1 MAKQLNVSLGFSADT
16 SKAKKEIQDLQSM
29 LTKIQTQP
37 AKLFDDV
44 ELKKA
49 SQAAQDLQHHLNAA
63 INVDTGKLD
72 LNKFSQ
78 SLTSSK
84 QKLSDLYKDLSKIGP
99 EGQAAFL
106 QVAKSINSADSSAL
120 NLGKKLKDL
129 GTSLANTARW
139 QISSSLLHG
148 FMGAVQTAYHYAEDL
163 NSSLNDIRIVTGAS
177 VEEMDKF
184 AKKANEAARSLS
196 ATTTEYTK
204 ASLIF
209 YQQGL
214 SDDEVAKRT
223 EVTIKMANAAGQS
236 AQIVSDQ
243 LTAVWNN
250 FYDGSKSLE
259 YYADVMTAL
268 GAATASSTDEI
279 AGGLEKFAAIGQT
292 IGLSYEYAASAL
304 ATITA
309 NTRQSEDVVG
319 TALKTIFARI
329 QGLNLGET
337 LDDGTTLNKYSE
349 ALQKVGISIFDST
362 GELKKMDAI
371 LDEMGSKWETL
382 NKAQQ
387 TALAQTVA
395 GTRQYTQLVALMDN
409 WDKGDSDS
417 MQANL
422 STAYGAE
429 GTLQN
434 QADIYAESWEA
445 ARDRV
450 TAAAEQIYAS
460 LLDDDFF
467 ITILNGFEKFLV
479 GVNSVID
486 GMGGLKGIL
495 LLVGGIFTQH
505 FAKEIPRVLSSI
517 AQNFDVITG
526 KAERNKQLMLE
537 QNAGALEKVEV
548 DGMSDSMSAE
558 VQSITQVS
566 RMTAELNKVRKS
578 LSDTEIQYY
587 ENKIRQVEAYGAEA
601 TAIGKEN
608 EELKKLIE
616 TKKES
621 IAKKAARSQG
631 EEVSKLDEE
640 IKKQEELIAAKKRAA
655 ENATSNWEKTSN
667 DKWNAGSAAAKA
679 AKAGNNNDYI
689 VYKQRELEL
698 SDQLEQK
705 YIAMKEATDDVTKAE
720 VDLARMKEKRAKA
733 GENAKGSKQA
743 IKTELQ
749 NLEKV
754 SIAYQSLA
762 SEQGKIDKQA
772 NAWKTSAKLIGN
784 NTQETNKL
792 KQSMVD
798 YLDHLDN
805 IGLAGD
811 GVDDLKSKILDSE
824 TSAEQA
830 AQAFDEWRKKT
841 GSIDTTGMENLE
853 QQIDEIEAKLRNMGV
868 SQTDLDDLA
877 EQFQTGAIT
886 ADEYKQ
892 ALERLQASSSKIP
905 QHIMSASEGFG
916 IFAGKLMQVTS
927 AITALQ
933 NIGNIWKDEDAS
945 TGQKIMSTMSAMIP
959 VISLVTTLTNKKSL
973 ADLSAAASAILQ
985 AVGLGGLIPVK
996 AAETAATVAQT
1007 GANVGLMAS
1016 MWPILLV
1023 TLLIVAAIG
1032 TLVAIFAGLK
1042 AIVEAVSNAYN
1053 ADAIAAENAENA
1065 AKNLG
1070 EAYNECKQEYEDM
1083 VAAMENYKS
1092 ARDALDNLTEGTK
1105 EYDAALKE
1113 ANRAAM
1119 ELVNQY
1125 GLIEGKD
1132 YEWQGNELVVKDEA
1146 MDRALAAKEAE
1157 ADEAYAA
1164 SQMANANAKA
1174 LKAQSNLTD
1183 ARREIRDDNG
1193 LGDGDLIWQG
1203 IGTGLLNGIL
1213 PGVGSLIMANQM
1225 SKSAEMDAAI
1235 QRAVEEAKD
1244 NQNLFDTKEAMAEAL
1259 NIDLNDTDLI
1269 DALWANQEQIKGLAN
1284 EMNAA
1289 EAAWKMAAQNSANEI
1304 LNNNETVKNSENAE
1318 DIMAAG
1324 GNMYSVAYEDA
1335 YNKYLTNA
1343 KDRGLFNTGTDA
1355 SKKAFE
1361 DYAEKA
1367 GLNDL
1372 KNFEVTNYKGDGT
1385 VEYKYIDDQGQEQK
1399 VIATAE
1405 EIAATLAAAEAADK
1419 LGASAENLV
1428 KVFNALDASG
1438 KAYDQAMKDF
1448 LSTGNFENGTRE
1460 EATALVNKVDSSG
1473 DGSINNAEASSYLG
1487 NQFGGTDGILS
1498 DEEAKQYGYESA
1510 QVMIEAFTKELNN
1523 IDEAWDSIELPSEL
1537 KGLDNMSLKTAQ
1549 AFENTIKDLNLGP
1562 AGEKAGKEYI
1572 SGINKLVAGLSEED
1586 QTKALEQLSTID
1598 WSSWDAL
1605 EQADVIMKEFGVDI
1619 DTTSEEWIEYAK
1631 NMRIASGAIPD
1642 FSKLKDTLTEIS
1654 SILKDLDFGSII
1666 SDEDYQKLIAYND
1679 EWERFFILQS
1689 DGTRMFIGDA
1699 SQMRQQVQENIR
1711 QQREELRLRKEAQE
1725 GFKKANWGHKGADN
1739 TWIEADWEN
1748 KSGSD
1753 TGSAKNLM
1761 NATGATEDMLNA
1773 LGYTDQS
1780 IQDMITKA
1788 TSGQAD
1794 LIAQG
1799 EAQIREMYQRIA
1811 QFQNEN
1817 MEATDADLNEMM
1829 ASTAT
1834 NLSELNAMLANNEIS
1849 TEAWQK
1855 QADYLESVAAQN
1867 ATTLAELSAV
1877 IADFGLQEND
1887 ENYIQN
1893 LMRIAEG
1900 YESCADEL
1908 ADYQAALSALS
1919 LDETNEELKEHAEAA
1934 EDALRASIRL
1944 EEGAEEY
1951 GLEVKSLQAQSK
1963 RLAKQYGLTAEEA
1976 ANLAIKNQRM
1986 NKGVS
1991 SLVDNWKDW
2000 KKQLKATD
2008 KTTQD
2013 YADAVVDCTE
2023 AIADLVGASKDL
2035 ELPDEFFNNEN
2046 MALIERALQGDVEAI
2061 NQLGAAVAYATVD
2074 TLEFQASLAE
2084 LATSTWI
2091 ENGLEIDVTLDHE
2104 QFDLDKNTVLTGIEA
2119 IKNGSI
2125 SAGEAMDGEWVA
2137 ALNRMALAT
2146 GMSVEEMNGLLGSLG
2161 VQAKVDTTY
2170 VKQPMELPTYTEKVT
2185 NLSYRKIPATR
2196 YNEKGEAIGTYYQS
2210 VPEYTTASVPGPPIQ
2225 TEGYVAVAQIS
2236 TEDNP
2241 LTLDVS
2247 SNTVGGS
2254 STPAATYSPNRGS
2267 VTPSATQGN
2276 NSGGGDKTPAPAEK
2290 EKVQK
2295 RSEFGERYHTV
2306 TKQLENTSRELE
2318 RASKAADKLWSRK
2331 RLKYLEEQN
2340 ALLDE
2345 EIALLREQNR
2355 QAQDYLEL
2363 DQSDLDNAALDL
2375 GYSIDYGENG
2385 EILNYDTIVN
2395 GYAQAMI
2402 AAQNHLN
2409 TLATKDEQDAYKEAF
2424 IDPLQEKI
2432 DAFEAAVELY
2442 YETLNIIQDN
2452 NDLIQEKMDQQME
2465 NNFEKWSGE
2474 LELDIAINERDLEIL
2489 EYYLS
2494 KVEDDVYKMAEAVA
2508 IMVGSLGDLE
2518 GGGGGQLSEYLGN
2531 LDIYN
2536 TKLEELNTKL
2546 AAGEITEAAYEEGLE
2561 EIRVGL
2567 LENLEAL
2574 NELDKAMLEYYSD
2587 TLSLVMEEMDK
2598 YTEKMEH
2605 QTSIL
2610 EHYANM
2616 MEILGKSQDYEALGT
2631 ILEGQV
2637 KTIENELAVA
2647 EAEFEMYSAEAET
2660 KRQLYEDAV
2669 ASGNVEAAEVYKREW
2684 EAAESAA
2691 MEAQSEM
2698 LEKTEAWAEAMR
2710 AVVENQLS
2718 SLAKTLEQS
2727 LTGGTSFD
2735 YINTQLERA
2744 ASLQEEYLTTTNQ
2757 IYETNKLMRTAQQ
2770 EIDKT
2775 TNTVAK
2781 QRLKNFIKETDQLQ
2795 NKSKLSKYEL
2805 EIQQAKYDLL
2815 LAEIALEEAQQAKST
2830 VRLQRDSEGNFG
2842 YVYTADQNQLEQAQQ
2857 QLEDAQNSL
2866 YNIGLEGANSYA
2878 EKYSQTMQEMYD
2890 TLTSISEAYF
2900 NGEIASQEEYE
2911 QQILAAQEYYYQQ
2924 LENYQELYG
2933 IAVEVDTR
2941 IIKDAWSSNFTSMIH
2956 STEEWKNK
2964 VDDYARDAAQSLY
2977 NWYTQVE
2984 NIAKKTGLDNIA
2996 QKVQTVTDKSEELK
3010 DTILGTNGEK
3020 GVITALQDELTAV
3033 SNLTGGYANL
3043 RSTLQGVITTYE
3055 ELMAI
3060 VTAAQN
3066 NETSTDSSDT
3076 NNDDNNSDDN
3086 NNNNDDNNNDDG
3098 SGGSGSGD
3106 DGGDSGS
3113 GDTKSYQ
3120 TGTISFSGDGSSR
3133 IWKDSSGKTY
3143 AYGSA
3148 EQKKMQ
3154 QAFNKAYNS
3163 NGGYKGDYWIGWTND
3178 GGKLNAD
3185 VLHKKYG
3192 LSTGGYTGDWS
3203 GSYGKLAFLH
3213 QKELVLNAQ
3222 DTENLLAS
3230 MDILDKI
3237 ISTIDL
3243 YSNSAQLGGLLHTPT
3258 YNGFGHNE
3266 SLEQN
3271 VRIEAS
3277 FPGVTDRNE
3286 IEEAFNNLVN
3296 RASQYAN
3303 RK

>member
-106 QVAKSINSADSSAL
+106 QVARSINSADSSAL

-196 ATTTEYTK
+196 TTTTEYTK

-236 AQIVSDQ
+236 AKIVSDQ

-309 NTRQSEDVVG
+309 NTRQSEEVVG

-362 GELKKMDAI
+362 GELKKMDTI

-409 WDKGDSDS
+409 WNKGDSDS

-429 GTLQN
+429 GTLQD

-566 RMTAELNKVRKS
+566 RMTAELNKARKS
-578 LSDTEIQYY
+578 LSETEIQYY

-616 TKKES
+616 TKEES

-655 ENATSNWEKTSN
+655 EEATSSWEKTSD
-667 DKWNAGSAAAKA
+667 DKWKAGNAAAKA
-679 AKAGNNNDYI
+679 AESGDDSNYI
-689 VYKQRELEL
+689 IYKQRELEL

-705 YIAMKEATDDVTKAE
+705 YVAMKEATDDVTKAE
-720 VDLARMKEKRAKA
+720 ADLAKMKEKRAKA

-743 IKTELQ
+743 IKTELK

-754 SIAYQSLA
+754 SMAYQSLA

-784 NTQETNKL
+784 NAQETNKL

-811 GVDDLKSKILDSE
+811 GVDELKSKILDSE

-830 AQAFDEWRKKT
+830 AQAFDEWRQKA

-853 QQIDEIEAKLRNMGV
+853 QQIDEIESKLRAMGV

-892 ALERLQASSSKIP
+892 ALERLQASSSKMP

-916 IFAGKLMQVTS
+916 VFAGKLMQVTS

-959 VISLVTTLTNKKSL
+959 IISLVTTLTNKKSL

-996 AAETAATVAQT
+996 GAETAATVAQT

-1016 MWPILLV
+1016 MWPVLLV

-1083 VAAMENYKS
+1083 IAAMDNYKS
-1092 ARDALDNLTEGTK
+1092 ARDALDELTKGTK

-1119 ELVNQY
+1119 ELINQY
-1125 GLIEGKD
+1125 GLVEGQD
-1132 YEWQGNELVVKDEA
+1132 YEWQGDELVVKDEA
-1146 MDRALAAKEAE
+1146 MDRVSSAKEAE
-1157 ADEAYAA
+1157 VDQAYAA
-1164 SQMANANAKA
+1164 SQMASANAKA
-1174 LKAQSNLTD
+1174 LRAQANLTET
-1183 ARREIRDDNG
+1183 RREIRDDNG

-1203 IGTGLLNGIL
+1203 IGASLLNGIL
-1213 PGVGSLIMANQM
+1213 PGVGNAIMANQI

-1235 QRAVEEAKD
+1235 SKAVEEAKD
-1244 NQNLFDTKEAMAEAL
+1244 NENLFDTKEAMAEAL
-1259 NIDLNDTDLI
+1259 NIDLNDTELI
-1269 DALWANQEQIKGLAN
+1269 DALWANQEEIKGLAS

-1289 EAAWKMAAQNSANEI
+1289 EAAWKLAAQNSANEI
-1304 LNNNETVKNSENAE
+1304 LNNSEAVQNSDNAE
-1318 DIMAAG
+1318 EVMAAG
-1324 GNMYSVAYEDA
+1324 GNMYSVAYQDA
-1335 YNKYLTNA
+1335 YDKYLADA

-1355 SKKAFE
+1355 SKAAFE
-1361 DYAEKA
+1361 AYAEKA
-1367 GLNDL
+1367 GLTDL

-1385 VEYKYIDDQGQEQK
+1385 VEYKYIDDQGEEKK
-1399 VIATAE
+1399 VLATAE
-1405 EIAATLAAAEAADK
+1405 EIAATLAAAEAAEK
-1419 LGASAENLV
+1419 LGASAENLI
-1428 KVFNALDASG
+1428 KVFNSLDATGQS
-1438 KAYDQAMKDF
+1438 YDQAMKDF
-1448 LSTGNFENGTRE
+1448 LSTGDFENATKE
-1460 EATALVNKVDSSG
+1460 EATQLIGQVDSSG
-1473 DGSINNAEASSYLG
+1473 DGTVDSSEAASYLG
-1487 NQFGGTDGILS
+1487 TEFGGTDGTLS

-1510 QVMIEAFTKELNN
+1510 QAMIDAFTEELNN
-1523 IDEAWDSIELPSEL
+1523 IDEAWESIELPENL
-1537 KGLDNMSLKTAQ
+1537 TGLSDMSLKTAQ
-1549 AFENTIKDLNLGP
+1549 NFENAIKDISAGPLG
-1562 AGEKAGKEYI
+1562 EQAGKDFVD
-1572 SGINKLVAGLSEED
+1572 GINKMVSDLDTED
-1586 QTKALEQLSTID
+1586 QQAALEKLSDID

-1605 EQADVIMKEFGVDI
+1605 EQADAIMKEYGVDI
-1619 DTTSEEWIEYAK
+1619 DTTSKEWVEYANK
-1631 NMRIASGAIPD
+1631 MRIAAGATPD
-1642 FSKLKDTLTEIS
+1642 FSKLKDTLTSIT
-1654 SILKDLDFGSII
+1654 SILQDLDFGSVI
-1666 SDEDYQKLIAYND
+1666 SEEDYQKLVEYND
-1679 EWERFFILQS
+1679 EWERFFMLQA
-1689 DGTRMFIGDA
+1689 DGTRVFIGDA
-1699 SQMRQQVQENIR
+1699 QAMQKETRADIVA
-1711 QQREELRLRKEAQE
+1711 QREALQARKEAQA
-1725 GFKKANWGHKGADN
+1725 GFEKANWGHKDENGS
-1739 TWIEADWEN
+1739 WVKADWGN

-1753 TGSAKNLM
+1753 TGTATNLM
-1761 NATGATEDMLNA
+1761 NASGATEDMLEE
-1773 LGYTDQS
+1773 LGYTDEV

-1794 LIAQG
+1794 LVAEG
-1799 EAQIREMYQRIA
+1799 EAALREMYQRIDSFTEEELAEMDA
-1811 QFQNEN
+1811 QF
-1817 MEATDADLNEMM
+1817 DEMM

-1834 NLSELNAMLANNEIS
+1834 NVTDLQNLLNTDQISEEAYDKQLSVLANN
-1849 TEAWQK
+1849 AK
-1855 QADYLESVAAQN
+1855 
-1867 ATTLAELSAV
+1867 
-1877 IADFGLQEND
+1877 
-1887 ENYIQN
+1887 
-1893 LMRIAEG
+1893 
-1900 YESCADEL
+1900 
-1908 ADYQAALSALS
+1908 S
-1919 LDETNEELKEHAEAA
+1919 LEELKQIQASGLNGEVGLDTYEYGQALTNLASNFDNCAEEIAEYEAALLSGDSAQIEAARSALELSVEIGEMAEKFDLDAKETENYAKRLSKSLGIDEKAASKLAVANQRLDRGLLSLNENLEDYQKSLKTNSKNSAEWSKTMDALKTDLADMFNLADGTMLSDEFAEATLA
-1934 EDALRASIRL
+1934 SDDFKKAL
-1944 EEGAEEY
+1944 
-1951 GLEVKSLQAQSK
+1951 
-1963 RLAKQYGLTAEEA
+1963 
-1976 ANLAIKNQRM
+1976 
-1986 NKGVS
+1986 
-1991 SLVDNWKDW
+1991 D
-2000 KKQLKATD
+2000 
-2008 KTTQD
+2008 
-2013 YADAVVDCTE
+2013 
-2023 AIADLVGASKDL
+2023 
-2035 ELPDEFFNNEN
+2035 
-2046 MALIERALQGDVEAI
+2046 GDVEALGRLQTAAADDIMI
-2061 NQLGAAVAYATVD
+2061 NIVANQSDNPDNIKARWEQLKADFAAIGDIDAPGVDQSNLLASFNEMIAAGNMTKDQIEAALAGLHVSANVKTTYVSQKTTVPQTITEEAMLPGGTATVAVPGPDGSWVNQTVYLKKKVTRTYDAGTVEVDGVVPQYEIEGTEGEGGITTAFTSAPAPTPSYSSTTSGSGGGGGGGGGSSNDVSTIDKRTTTKKSD
-2074 TLEFQASLAE
+2074 TVERYREVEDAIDNVTDALTRAERATDRLWGKDKLAAMREENKILEKQRQLLLDKAEQAEEYAKQDAADLRKVADDIGVSVVIDQETGDITNIEDVENTLHERLSAAEAEYNAKVDAYNKAVEKAKADGTVSDEENDKLEKMKDALDAYEEDVIGDIEDDIAAWEDAEQQFQESIETWEDAGLEAE
-2084 LATSTWI
+2084 EILDQI
-2091 ENGLEIDVTLDHE
+2091 MQNNYDIIMEGLEIPLSLNE
-2104 QFDLDKNTVLTGIEA
+2104 EDL
-2119 IKNGSI
+2119 
-2125 SAGEAMDGEWVA
+2125 
-2137 ALNRMALAT
+2137 
-2146 GMSVEEMNGLLGSLG
+2146 
-2161 VQAKVDTTY
+2161 
-2170 VKQPMELPTYTEKVT
+2170 
-2185 NLSYRKIPATR
+2185 
-2196 YNEKGEAIGTYYQS
+2196 
-2210 VPEYTTASVPGPPIQ
+2210 
-2225 TEGYVAVAQIS
+2225 
-2236 TEDNP
+2236 
-2241 LTLDVS
+2241 
-2247 SNTVGGS
+2247 
-2254 STPAATYSPNRGS
+2254 
-2267 VTPSATQGN
+2267 
-2276 NSGGGDKTPAPAEK
+2276 
-2290 EKVQK
+2290 
-2295 RSEFGERYHTV
+2295 
-2306 TKQLENTSRELE
+2306 
-2318 RASKAADKLWSRK
+2318 
-2331 RLKYLEEQN
+2331 RL
-2340 ALLDE
+2340 
-2345 EIALLREQNR
+2345 
-2355 QAQDYLEL
+2355 
-2363 DQSDLDNAALDL
+2363 
-2375 GYSIDYGENG
+2375 
-2385 EILNYDTIVN
+2385 
-2395 GYAQAMI
+2395 
-2402 AAQNHLN
+2402 
-2409 TLATKDEQDAYKEAF
+2409 
-2424 IDPLQEKI
+2424 
-2432 DAFEAAVELY
+2432 VEL
-2442 YETLNIIQDN
+2442 Q
-2452 NDLIQEKMDQQME
+2452 
-2465 NNFEKWSGE
+2465 
-2474 LELDIAINERDLEIL
+2474 
-2489 EYYLS
+2489 LS
-2494 KVEDDVYKMAEAVA
+2494 RIEDDVYSMAEAVA
-2508 IMVGSLGDLE
+2508 LTSSQFG
-2518 GGGGGQLSEYLGN
+2518 EYRDN
-2531 LDIYN
+2531 LRLADEA
-2536 TKLEELNTKL
+2536 LAELNR
-2546 AAGEITEAAYEEGLE
+2546 AHEAGEITDAAYQEGLG
-2561 EIRVGL
+2561 EIRDKYY
-2567 LENLEAL
+2567 ENIEAL
-2574 NELDKAMLEYYSD
+2574 MELDNTMMEYYSNTID
-2587 TLSLVMEEMDK
+2587 MANEELSK
-2598 YTEKMEH
+2598 YTDQIEH
-2605 QTSIL
+2605 QTSVL
-2610 EHYANM
+2610 EHYSSLIELM
-2616 MEILGKSQDYEALGT
+2616 GKSSDYKMMGKV
-2631 ILEGQV
+2631 LEGQV
-2637 KTIENELAVA
+2637 KTTKDAMIVSKQWYETQRANADSLAAEYAAAQARGASEEELELIKANWDAA
-2647 EAEFEMYSAEAET
+2647 EASA
-2660 KRQLYEDAV
+2660 
-2669 ASGNVEAAEVYKREW
+2669 N
-2684 EAAESAA
+2684 
-2691 MEAQSEM
+2691 EAQDKM
-2698 LEKTEAWAEAMR
+2698 LSDAEAWAEALR
-2710 AVVENQLS
+2710 AVLENK
-2718 SLAKTLEQS
+2718 LADLGQTLENA

-2735 YINTQLERA
+2735 TINTQMERA
-2744 ASLQEEYLTTTNQ
+2744 QSLQEEYLTTTNQ

-2775 TNTVAK
+2775 TNSVAK
-2781 QRLKNFIKETDQLQ
+2781 KKLQAYIAETEQLQ
-2795 NKSKLSKYEL
+2795 NQSKLSQYEL
-2805 EIQQAKYDLL
+2805 DIQKAKYDLL
-2815 LAEIALEEAQQAKST
+2815 LAEIALEEAQDAKST

-2842 YVYTADQNQLEQAQQ
+2842 YVYTADQNKLAEAQQ

-2866 YNIGLEGANSYA
+2866 YNIGLEGANDYA
-2878 EKYSQTMQEMYD
+2878 QKYQQTMQEMYD
-2890 TLTSISEAYF
+2890 TFADLQQQKLDGAFETE
-2900 NGEIASQEEYE
+2900 EEYHRAME
-2911 QQILAAQEYYYQQ
+2911 EAKAYYYQKLQ
-2924 LENYQELYG
+2924 DYSGLYSV
-2933 IAVEVDTR
+2933 AVTTDSRVVA
-2941 IIKDAWSSNFTSMIH
+2941 DAWSSDFADMVYDTDEWMSAVDQYVADVELAFKEWSDAVH
-2956 STEEWKNK
+2956 DPSTGITAI
-2964 VDDYARDAAQSLY
+2964 VGGDVAAVGE
-2977 NWYTQVE
+2977 T
-2984 NIAKKTGLDNIA
+2984 
-2996 QKVQTVTDKSEELK
+2996 VQGVTDKSAELAKTTTEKVIPALDNELDAVQNMTGAYANMRKEIQAVIEEY
-3010 DTILGTNGEK
+3010 TNMINRINNSQTNEWNNGNS
-3020 GVITALQDELTAV
+3020 GDG
-3033 SNLTGGYANL
+3033 NTGG
-3043 RSTLQGVITTYE
+3043 G
-3055 ELMAI
+3055 
-3060 VTAAQN
+3060 
-3066 NETSTDSSDT
+3066 
-3076 NNDDNNSDDN
+3076 
-3086 NNNNDDNNNDDG
+3086 DG
-3098 SGGSGSGD
+3098 DGSGSGD
-3106 DGGDSGS
+3106 DTGGGD
-3113 GDTKSYQ
+3113 
-3120 TGTISFSGDGSSR
+3120 GDGSEGDTGGDGEGSGEGAGGDETKTDSYRYGTVEFRGNGADR
-3133 IWKDSSGKTY
+3133 IWIDEAGKQY
-3143 AYGSA
+3143 AYNSSQGKA
-3148 EQKKMQ
+3148 LQT
-3154 QAFNKAYNS
+3154 AFNKAFGR
-3163 NGGYKGDYWIGWTND
+3163 NGGYKGDYWIGWTD
-3178 GGKLNAD
+3178 TGGKLKAD
-3185 VLHKKYG
+3185 ILREKDG
-3192 LSTGGYTGDWS
+3192 LRTGGYTGEWA
-3203 GSYGKLAFLH
+3203 GSYGKLALLH

-3222 DTENLLAS
+3222 DTENLLTS
-3230 MDILDKI
+3230 MEVLNKI
-3237 ISTIDL
+3237 VEMIDL
-3243 YSNSAQLGGLLHTPT
+3243 QSMSSQLGGMLNSPSLGLHSS
-3258 YNGFGHNE
+3258 E
-3266 SLEQN
+3266 VLEQN
-3271 VRIEAS
+3271 VHIEAS
-3277 FPGVTDRNE
+3277 FPGVQDRSE
-3286 IEEAFNNLVN
+3286 IEEAFNNLIN
-3296 RASQYAN
+3296 KASQFAN

>member
-1 MAKQLNVSLGFSADT
+1 MAKQLNVDLRFTANNEQ
-16 SKAKKEIQDLQSM
+16 AKKQLQE
-29 LTKIQTQP
+29 LQT
-37 AKLFDDV
+37 A
-44 ELKKA
+44 
-49 SQAAQDLQHHLNAA
+49 
-63 INVDTGKLD
+63 LD
-72 LNKFSQ
+72 NLMK
-78 SLTSSK
+78 TSSK
-84 QKLSDLYKDLSKIGP
+84 NASGLGLTKDIA
-99 EGQAAFL
+99 QATNE
-106 QVAKSINSADSSAL
+106 VAKLQAMLESSKNASGGL
-120 NLGKKLKDL
+120 DLGKFNQSLEKGQVKISDYAKTLSSLGPQGDQAFSKMAKAIINAEVPLKRTNTL
-129 GTSLANTARW
+129 MKEFKTSLANTARW
-139 QISSSLLHG
+139 QLSSSILHG
-148 FMGAVQTAYHYAEDL
+148 FMGAVQSAYGYAQDL
-163 NSSLNDIRIVTGAS
+163 NESLNNIRIVTGQSVDQMAS
-177 VEEMDKF
+177 F
-184 AKKANEAARSLS
+184 AKEANKAAQALS
-196 ATTTEYTK
+196 TTTTEYTN
-204 ASLIF
+204 ASLIYF
-209 YQQGL
+209 QQGL
-214 SDDEVAKRT
+214 NEKEVSART

-236 AQIVSDQ
+236 AQVVSDQ

-309 NTRQSEDVVG
+309 NTRQSEEVVG

-349 ALQKVGISIFDST
+349 ALQKVGISIFDQN
-362 GELKKMDAI
+362 GELKKMDNI
-371 LDEMGSKWETL
+371 LDEMGSKWQTL
-382 NKAQQ
+382 STAQQ

-395 GTRQYTQLVALMDN
+395 GVRQYNQLISLMDN
-409 WDKGDSDS
+409 WDAGDSDS
-417 MQANL
+417 MMANL
-422 STAYGAE
+422 ATSRGAE

-445 ARDRV
+445 AKDRV
-450 TAAAEQIYAS
+450 TAAAEEIYNQLLNDKFFIDLNNGFAGFLNIVSNTIDALGGLPGVLSMSSVIMFKMFGKDMAKAIDDWGYNIQLRSKQGLQSILDLRQESITALSNMYADNVDTGPVNSTSQAVFQQQAS
-460 LLDDDFF
+460 LSEQML
-467 ITILNGFEKFLV
+467 IKEQELLSKGQALSEEKKRELQYLIQINEELGEQAIKAAQNLQSEQESEEVLKRRLNIMMMGHNKKAGNQEGSDTHINIGDVDKQIEKAKSLQMQYGALSAAHKDLQKSMKSGLSAKEAVVELEKMSQIAADAGFDISHFKNAIDQLSKGADIKTVLNSIETEMLEVGASAYEESEKIRTALQAC
-479 GVNSVID
+479 
-486 GMGGLKGIL
+486 GLE
-495 LLVGGIFTQH
+495 
-505 FAKEIPRVLSSI
+505 AKEIDPILDALYDSWVKQGVITEDVAKKLKNVANQAKDAGEKIKTVETPPPTIGQTFVTLASSI
-517 AQNFDVITG
+517 GNVTMALTTLKGVWDTWNNDDMSFGDKLLSTLTSLGMVIPMVVTSMQTLSKARVKDSIITALNTAAERKNKRAKMEFAAASKMAKNAQRDETEAQVKDIAVNKAQENSERSLSNSKKKGSVGPKKGGKFLSKGSTATLTEGGAAIGTTILAIAAAAAIIIGTVALVVHEMN
-526 KAERNKQLMLE
+526 KAERAVEKAKQTASELKQNYETVKAAQEEFNNQATTYENARDSVDKLIIGTEEYANAVRDANEAAMQLLETNKNLAYEIKDGQVIIDEESLKQQKEVAQQNLE
-537 QNAGALEKVEV
+537 YAQAAKMAGQTEVSKAEENLKKRDMARSLDTNLDDGVALGNAVAAGAAGAAAGALI
-548 DGMSDSMSAE
+548 G
-558 VQSITQVS
+558 SIVPVIG
-566 RMTAELNKVRKS
+566 TAL
-578 LSDTEIQYY
+578 
-587 ENKIRQVEAYGAEA
+587 GA
-601 TAIGKEN
+601 AIG
-608 EELKKLIE
+608 
-616 TKKES
+616 
-621 IAKKAARSQG
+621 
-631 EEVSKLDEE
+631 
-640 IKKQEELIAAKKRAA
+640 
-655 ENATSNWEKTSN
+655 
-667 DKWNAGSAAAKA
+667 
-679 AKAGNNNDYI
+679 
-689 VYKQRELEL
+689 
-698 SDQLEQK
+698 
-705 YIAMKEATDDVTKAE
+705 
-720 VDLARMKEKRAKA
+720 
-733 GENAKGSKQA
+733 
-743 IKTELQ
+743 
-749 NLEKV
+749 
-754 SIAYQSLA
+754 
-762 SEQGKIDKQA
+762 
-772 NAWKTSAKLIGN
+772 
-784 NTQETNKL
+784 
-792 KQSMVD
+792 
-798 YLDHLDN
+798 
-805 IGLAGD
+805 
-811 GVDDLKSKILDSE
+811 
-824 TSAEQA
+824 
-830 AQAFDEWRKKT
+830 
-841 GSIDTTGMENLE
+841 
-853 QQIDEIEAKLRNMGV
+853 
-868 SQTDLDDLA
+868 
-877 EQFQTGAIT
+877 
-886 ADEYKQ
+886 
-892 ALERLQASSSKIP
+892 
-905 QHIMSASEGFG
+905 
-916 IFAGKLMQVTS
+916 
-927 AITALQ
+927 
-933 NIGNIWKDEDAS
+933 
-945 TGQKIMSTMSAMIP
+945 
-959 VISLVTTLTNKKSL
+959 
-973 ADLSAAASAILQ
+973 
-985 AVGLGGLIPVK
+985 GLGGLIAGAISDATTGTATDAETDALERLEKAYLEDDTILQKIADGSMTDAEWDSIGIDDASLRAALQENSAEVSALVKEMAANTTAIDAQNDLVAANALADNVKVQDSDFKDQIIDIAGDAYGVAYDKAITSTETKEWGKKGIAQIDGANAEAKKVFAEYLKYAGLEGQGYELTDTTGNDDNRKFVYKDADGEEHEVSLEAMQAAK
-996 AAETAATVAQT
+996 AAYEASNTLNDSAIKLAETFNNLAESSQGADQALLSFVSGKNFEGATNAEFQDMQAHVGAVNYDDAT
-1007 GANVGLMAS
+1007 GRYDTTNIQS
-1016 MWPILLV
+1016 Y
-1023 TLLIVAAIG
+1023 
-1032 TLVAIFAGLK
+1032 
-1042 AIVEAVSNAYN
+1042 VEAS
-1053 ADAIAAENAENA
+1053 
-1065 AKNLG
+1065 LG
-1070 EAYNECKQEYEDM
+1070 EA
-1083 VAAMENYKS
+1083 
-1092 ARDALDNLTEGTK
+1092 
-1105 EYDAALKE
+1105 
-1113 ANRAAM
+1113 
-1119 ELVNQY
+1119 
-1125 GLIEGKD
+1125 
-1132 YEWQGNELVVKDEA
+1132 
-1146 MDRALAAKEAE
+1146 
-1157 ADEAYAA
+1157 
-1164 SQMANANAKA
+1164 
-1174 LKAQSNLTD
+1174 LTD
-1183 ARREIRDDNG
+1183 D
-1193 LGDGDLIWQG
+1193 
-1203 IGTGLLNGIL
+1203 
-1213 PGVGSLIMANQM
+1213 V
-1225 SKSAEMDAAI
+1225 
-1235 QRAVEEAKD
+1235 AV
-1244 NQNLFDTKEAMAEAL
+1244 
-1259 NIDLNDTDLI
+1259 
-1269 DALWANQEQIKGLAN
+1269 
-1284 EMNAA
+1284 
-1289 EAAWKMAAQNSANEI
+1289 
-1304 LNNNETVKNSENAE
+1304 
-1318 DIMAAG
+1318 
-1324 GNMYSVAYEDA
+1324 
-1335 YNKYLTNA
+1335 
-1343 KDRGLFNTGTDA
+1343 R
-1355 SKKAFE
+1355 
-1361 DYAEKA
+1361 
-1367 GLNDL
+1367 
-1372 KNFEVTNYKGDGT
+1372 
-1385 VEYKYIDDQGQEQK
+1385 
-1399 VIATAE
+1399 
-1405 EIAATLAAAEAADK
+1405 
-1419 LGASAENLV
+1419 
-1428 KVFNALDASG
+1428 
-1438 KAYDQAMKDF
+1438 
-1448 LSTGNFENGTRE
+1448 
-1460 EATALVNKVDSSG
+1460 
-1473 DGSINNAEASSYLG
+1473 
-1487 NQFGGTDGILS
+1487 
-1498 DEEAKQYGYESA
+1498 YGYESA
-1510 QVMIEAFTKELNN
+1510 DAMLQAFAEKLSKA
-1523 IDEAWDSIELPSEL
+1523 DEAWNSIEIPKNFAFAEDL
-1537 KGLDNMSLKTAQ
+1537 SLGAAKALEDQ
-1549 AFENTIKDLNLGP
+1549 VSKINLGP
-1562 AGEKAGKEYI
+1562 MGELAGQEYVEHL
-1572 SGINKLVAGLSEED
+1572 NKMLGELDPED
-1586 QTKALEQLSTID
+1586 QQKALEELTKID
-1598 WSSWDAL
+1598 WSDWDAM
-1605 EQADVIMKEFGVDI
+1605 EQAEDIMKDLGVEI
-1619 DTTSEEWIEYAK
+1619 DSASEEWKTFTE
-1631 NMRIASGAIPD
+1631 NMRKAGNAIPD
-1642 FSKLKDTLTEIS
+1642 FSQLKSDLIS
-1654 SILKDLDFGSII
+1654 VSGILNGLKFDSNI
-1666 SDEDYQKLIAYND
+1666 SDDDYNTLIDYND
-1679 EWERFFILQS
+1679 EWERYFILQT
-1689 DGTRMFIGDA
+1689 DGTRKFIGDS
-1699 SQMRQQVQENIR
+1699 SQMLQATRDNINA
-1711 QQREELRLRKEAQE
+1711 QREDLKVRKEL
-1725 GFKKANWGHKGADN
+1725 
-1739 TWIEADWEN
+1739 IEAAKEVNNYEKISALSIDKEYGDG
-1748 KSGSD
+1748 KDGKISAD
-1753 TGSAKNLM
+1753 T
-1761 NATGATEDMLNA
+1761 ATAN
-1773 LGYTDQS
+1773 GYTDGE
-1780 IQDMITKA
+1780 DMINQIMAAKA
-1788 TSGQAD
+1788 QEMIANNEAIKEILNSSGYD
-1794 LIAQG
+1794 ETVLNEIIN
-1799 EAQIREMYQRIA
+1799 EAIGGNRERLETMLTYIDDYMA
-1811 QFQNEN
+1811 LDVETA
-1817 MEATDADLNEMM
+1817 EAEMNEMM

-1834 NLSELNAMLANNEIS
+1834 HIQELNQMLADQQIS
-1849 TEAWQK
+1849 PEAWGQ
-1855 QADYLESVAAQN
+1855 QAAYLETVAAQN
-1867 ATTLAELSAV
+1867 AQTLAELDTV
-1877 IADFGLQEND
+1877 ITDFGLQEDD
-1887 ENYIQN
+1887 ETYIQN

-1919 LDETNEELKEHAEAA
+1919 LDETNKELKEHAEAM
-1934 EDALRASIRL
+1934 EDSLRASIRL

-1951 GLEVKSLQAQSK
+1951 GLEVESLQAQSK

-2000 KKQLKATD
+2000 KKQLKNTD

-2035 ELPDEFFNNEN
+2035 ELPDEFFNDEN
-2046 MALIERALQGDVEAI
+2046 MVLIERALQGDIEAI

-2074 TLEFQASLAE
+2074 TLEFQASLAQ

-2091 ENGLEIDVTLDHE
+2091 ENGLEVDVTLDHE

-2119 IKNGSI
+2119 IKNGTV

-2210 VPEYTTASVPGPPIQ
+2210 VPEYTTASVPGPPLQ

-2241 LTLDVS
+2241 MTLDVS
-2247 SNTVGGS
+2247 SNTVGGGS
-2254 STPAATYSPNRGS
+2254 APAATYSPNRGS
-2267 VTPSATQGN
+2267 VTPSAVQGN
-2276 NSGGGDKTPAPAEK
+2276 NSGGGGGGDETPAPAEK

-2345 EIALLREQNR
+2345 EIALLREQTR
-2355 QAQDYLEL
+2355 QAQDYLGL
-2363 DQSDLDNAALDL
+2363 DQSDLDSTALDL
-2375 GYSIDYGENG
+2375 GYTINYGENG
-2385 EILNYDTIVN
+2385 EILNYDTIVD

-2432 DAFEAAVELY
+2432 DAFNTAVDLY

-2494 KVEDDVYKMAEAVA
+2494 KVEDDVYQMAEAVA

-2561 EIRVGL
+2561 EIRAGL

-2647 EAEFEMYSAEAET
+2647 EAEFEMYSAEAES
-2660 KRQLYEDAV
+2660 KRQLYEEAV

-2964 VDDYARDAAQSLY
+2964 VDDYARDAAQSLH

-2996 QKVQTVTDKSEELK
+2996 QKVQTVTDKSDELK

-3043 RSTLQGVITTYE
+3043 RSTLQGIIATYE
-3055 ELMAI
+3055 ELMAT

-3066 NETSTDSSDT
+3066 NETPIDPTDPPNTD
-3076 NNDDNNSDDN
+3076 NDNNDN
-3086 NNNNDDNNNDDG
+3086 NNNDNNDNDN
-3098 SGGSGSGD
+3098 SGGSEPG
-3106 DGGDSGS
+3106 DGGGNPGS

-3120 TGTISFSGDGSSR
+3120 KGTISFSGNGSSR
-3133 IWKDSSGKTY
+3133 VWRDSSGKTY

-3178 GGKLNAD
+3178 GAKLNAD

-3192 LSTGGYTGDWS
+3192 LSTGGYTGDWP

-3286 IEEAFNNLVN
+3286 IEEAFNNLIN